1 MKTKYILA
9 SLAVATLATACQN
22 EDFTENAA
30 PAPFLG
36 RTTVDLTIGRGADT
50 RLTPDGDYVN
60 FDTNDE
66 LGAVIV
72 DGGTLW
78 TIANTIVGNNK
89 WEWSEAAQRFV
100 TKGTTAIG
108 SWLFYSQYD
117 PAMTTQREALK
128 YSFKQIQEGSVDA
141 TESAKKGVDF
151 FLSPVIQLDGYEGE
165 QLDFNVP
172 TSSIHARALLKFKF
186 DAAEGVEE
194 VQKVVVKAT
203 KTGVAAGKEF
213 ILEGQ
218 INNEKVAV
226 ADVRKAELLSNGKTA
241 QEVIDDASVRLRN
254 SGDYATEAAAYED
267 ITEAGTGSGAT
278 SNLLALDCI
287 SHTDDASMKVTDN
300 EFKSIMLI
308 PAGRYESLTFYV
320 YTNKGIYRKEI
331 RNATPEADPAVTNAE
346 FVLRRNH
353 LINLADITKK
363 AADVNGALTI
373 KADNKIENSAVVSE
387 TGGTIVLKTVDLVEA
402 VKGITTDGVVN
413 IKVLGND
420 DLHKTQITKEVMAA
434 IRTKKAEYGNLQIV
448 FDKEMEI
455 VGETENEPLELQDIT
470 FGEGAKLIS
479 GYAKVTDDINI
490 TTGKSIEVSTGAAL
504 TFTKSAASG
513 YAYAGLKNNG
523 TVNIEATDATSVVTI
538 GTIENNGTLNIK
550 TKLTNAGDVTNALGA
565 TITNESEW
573 SIAGTGNFE
582 NNGGIVNEK
591 AGVISLEEASENN
604 GTITNSGEVNVKAN
618 FDNNATITN
627 NKEAVIVVNG
637 GSTSALNNKVEG
649 KIYNSGDLYCHEGDN
664 TINNVGRIE
673 VKDNN
678 ATTYITTNSEADEST
693 TATNDDAQVMGEI
706 VLMNAKDDVSVTT
719 TNRKGYIS
727 WNVPTTVTSIAT
739 ESGYKFNKVYL
750 TVDTKI
756 EASAPVQYIEATG
769 IMLTLEKDI
778 QELAFSESATIY
790 ATRRQI
796 AQLSVKEN
804 CRVKVPTD
812 NEVGVYDV
820 EKAGI
825 SKTEA
830 KIINKGTILVGGNF
844 WSKLTLPNEG
854 TFASGDGNT
863 TAFHWGKSTAWTD

>member
-9 SLAVATLATACQN
+9 SLAVVTLATACQN

-78 TIANTIVGNNK
+78 TIGNGIVGNNK

-165 QLDFNVP
+165 KLDFNVP

-203 KTGVAAGKEF
+203 KTGVTAGEEF
-213 ILEGQ
+213 ILEGKVK
-218 INNEKVAV
+218 NGEVAV
-226 ADVRKAELLSNGKTA
+226 ADVRATNIPNGKTA
-241 QEVIDDASVRLRN
+241 QEVINDASVALRN
-254 SGDYATEAAAYED
+254 SGDYTTGAAAYKD
-267 ITEAGTGSGAT
+267 ITEAVAGSGKT

-308 PAGRYESLTFYV
+308 PAGKYESLTFYV
-320 YTNKGIYRKEI
+320 YTNKGIYKKEI
-331 RNATPEADPAVTNAE
+331 KNATPEAEPAAADAE

-402 VKGITTDGVVN
+402 VKGITTNGNVS

-434 IRTKKAEYGNLQIV
+434 IKTKKAEYGNLQIV

-538 GTIENNGTLNIK
+538 GTIENNGALNIK

-573 SIAGTGNFE
+573 NIAGAGNFE

-604 GTITNSGEVNVKAN
+604 GTITNSGEVNVKAI

-637 GSTSALNNKVEG
+637 GSTSALNNAVGGE
-649 KIYNSGDLYCHEGDN
+649 IYNYGDLYCHEGSN
-664 TINNVGRIE
+664 TINNVG
-673 VKDNN
+673 N
-678 ATTYITTNSEADEST
+678 
-693 TATNDDAQVMGEI
+693 
-706 VLMNAKDDVSVTT
+706 
-719 TNRKGYIS
+719 
-727 WNVPTTVTSIAT
+727 
-739 ESGYKFNKVYL
+739 
-750 TVDTKI
+750 
-756 EASAPVQYIEATG
+756 
-769 IMLTLEKDI
+769 
-778 QELAFSESATIY
+778 
-790 ATRRQI
+790 
-796 AQLSVKEN
+796 LSF
-804 CRVKVPTD
+804 
-812 NEVGVYDV
+812 G
-820 EKAGI
+820 
-825 SKTEA
+825 
-830 KIINKGTILVGGNF
+830 
-844 WSKLTLPNEG
+844 
-854 TFASGDGNT
+854 
-863 TAFHWGKSTAWTD
+863 

>member
-22 EDFTENAA
+22 EDLTENAA

-78 TIANTIVGNNK
+78 TIANGIVGNNK

-117 PAMTTQREALK
+117 PAMTTQRDALK

-165 QLDFNVP
+165 KLDFNVP

-203 KTGVAAGKEF
+203 KTGVTAGEEF
-213 ILEGQ
+213 ILEGKVK
-218 INNEKVAV
+218 NGEVAV
-226 ADVRKAELLSNGKTA
+226 ANVRATHIPNGKTA
-241 QEVIDDASVRLRN
+241 QEVINDASVALRN
-254 SGDYATEAAAYED
+254 SGDYTTGAAAYKD
-267 ITEAGTGSGAT
+267 ITEAEAGSGKT

-308 PAGRYESLTFYV
+308 PAGKYKSLTFYV
-320 YTNKGIYRKEI
+320 YTNKGIYKKEI
-331 RNATPEADPAVTNAE
+331 KNATPEVEPAAADAD

-373 KADNKIENSAVVSE
+373 KAANKIENSAVVSE

-402 VKGITTDGVVN
+402 VKGITTNGDVS

-434 IRTKKAEYGNLQIV
+434 IKTKKAEYADLQIV

-479 GYAKVTDDINI
+479 GYAKVTDDIDI
-490 TTGKSIEVSTGAAL
+490 TTGKNIEVLTGAAL
-504 TFTKSAASG
+504 IFTKSAASG

-550 TKLTNAGDVTNALGA
+550 TKLTNAGDVTNAQGA

-573 SIAGTGNFE
+573 SITGAGNFE

-604 GTITNSGEVNVKAN
+604 GTITNSGEVNVKAI

-637 GSTSALNNKVEG
+637 GSTSALNNAVGGE
-649 KIYNSGDLYCHEGDN
+649 IYNYGDLYCHEGSN

-678 ATTYITTNSEADEST
+678 ATTYITTNSEANEST

-739 ESGYKFNKVYL
+739 EPGYKFNKVYL

-756 EASAPVQYIEATG
+756 EANAPVQYIEATG

-778 QELAFSESATIY
+778 QELAFSGSATIY
-790 ATRRQI
+790 ATRKQI

-825 SKTEA
+825 SKTAA

-844 WSKLTLPNEG
+844 WSSLSLPSEG

-863 TAFHWGKSTAWTD
+863 TAFHWDETTPWP